1 MLGADLDILGA
12 SGAVGAFE
20 GRDHVADLKVLRQ
33 QGVRIELH
41 LILFFKAAEREH
53 FSDAFDRLE
62 RIFDHPVGDLAQFD
76 QRARARLID
85 EAEIHD
91 DAKASGD
98 WAHFRRAETCRDRV
112 GGFAETLADH
122 LTGEIN
128 IRAVLEIDID
138 HGEPEIGGRAHLPDL
153 WQAGHGGLDGE
164 GDITLDLLRREALGF
179 GENLN
184 ERGGRIGEGIDRK
197 AAEGKQATERHGD
210 DGNRRQQASACNS
223 VHEIEH
229 DDRIL
234 SVRGRRRTRLF
245 QAALSA

>member
-1 MLGADLDILGA
+1 MLGADLDILRAGC
-12 SGAVGAFE
+12 AVGAFE
-20 GRDHVADLKVLRQ
+20 GGDHVADLKVLRQ

-41 LILFFKAAEREH
+41 LVLLLKSSKCEH
-53 FSDAFDRLE
+53 FGDAFDRLE

-76 QRARARLID
+76 QRARARFID

-91 DAKASGD
+91 DAKAGGD
-98 WAHFRRAETCRDRV
+98 GAHFRRAESCRDGV
-112 GGFAETLADH
+112 GGLAEAFADH
-122 LTGEIN
+122 LTGEIDV
-128 IRAVLEIDID
+128 RAVLEIDID
-138 HGEPEIGGRAHLPDL
+138 HGEPEIGGGAHLPDL
-153 WQAGHGGLDGE
+153 WQAGHGGLDRE
-164 GDITLDLLRREALGF
+164 GDITLNLFGREAFGLG
-179 GENLN
+179 EDLN

-210 DGNRRQQASACNS
+210 DGNRRQQASTCNS